1 MTVEWRFFPIV
12 SPERSPERLA
22 PSRRVRFSGP
32 GLGSVSGAAG
42 VDEALHEVPDVLF
55 HRSERPV

>member
-1 MTVEWRFFPIV
+1 MDR
-12 SPERSPERLA
+12 
-22 PSRRVRFSGP
+22 
-32 GLGSVSGAAG
+32 GSAASQVLSGAAG